1 MCFQIA
7 EPNIFKVTQN
17 FKPVV
22 AILKIN
28 VVVTGIHR
36 LSARGL
42 SLKQMDN
49 GSIGWA
55 LKWLLHLF
63 GGSLCDLS
71 ASILTDSRMRVK
83 RILAHVKKGAPLMSI
98 YKVASIWL
106 INQAQLWFLKL
117 PTQMQQAIA
126 CYQVSL
132 IFYKR
137 KLNTQVFRRICA

>member
-49 GSIGWA
+49 GSIG
-55 LKWLLHLF
+55 
-63 GGSLCDLS
+63 
-71 ASILTDSRMRVK
+71 
-83 RILAHVKKGAPLMSI
+83 
-98 YKVASIWL
+98 
-106 INQAQLWFLKL
+106 
-117 PTQMQQAIA
+117 
-126 CYQVSL
+126 
-132 IFYKR
+132 
-137 KLNTQVFRRICA
+137 